1 MRTALKATLLPLRTM
16 AALTAACIQVK
27 AWAMLAL
34 LTLRALWAWVGHF
47 LKVDGV
53 IDKDRL
59 IKAKGG

>member
-1 MRTALKATLLPLRTM
+1 M
-16 AALTAACIQVK
+16 AALTAACVQVK

>member
-1 MRTALKATLLPLRTM
+1 M

-47 LKVDGV
+47 LKVDCI